1 MVKIALMRIL
11 FFPIVSFAF
20 CMVMASCGNGS
31 NVPTDTLTTG
41 KVDISV
47 DETYQPIIEQQL
59 KVFDSSYPDAHITA
73 HYKSESDC
81 IKDLLENKARLAL
94 VTRPLN
100 AAELK
105 FCEEHSIAP
114 SSLDIARDAVA
125 IIVNPA
131 SADTLLT
138 TDNLKAILTGQY
150 KNKYTVVVDNEGS
163 STFRFLTDSILRGTA
178 IGKNIYAAKSN
189 PAVVDYVANN
199 PSAIGLIGLPYIS
212 DDLDST
218 TGSFLS
224 KIKVVAMQDP
234 KSGEFN
240 KPYQAY
246 VALRTYPFTRHL
258 YYINR
263 ETWSGLGSGFANFM
277 AHERGQLIFFHA
289 HLFPIR
295 IPVQVREA
303 AFN

>member
-1 MVKIALMRIL
+1 MRIL
-11 FFPIVSFAF
+11 LFPVLLFAACIVFAG
-20 CMVMASCGNGS
+20 CRQDS

-47 DETYQPIIEQQL
+47 DETYRPIIEQEL
-59 KVFDSSYPDAHITA
+59 KVFDSSYPEAHIIA

-81 IKDLLENKARLAL
+81 IKDLLENKARIVL

-100 AAELK
+100 AVETK
-105 FCEEHSIAP
+105 FCEENAIAP

-131 SADTLLT
+131 SPDTALT
-138 TDNLKAILTGQY
+138 IDNLKAILTGQY
-150 KNKYTVVVDNEGS
+150 KTKYTVVVDNEGS
-163 STFRFLTDSILRGTA
+163 STVRFMTDSILRGQA
-178 IGKNIYAAKSN
+178 PGKNIYAAKSN
-189 PAVVDYVANN
+189 PAVVDYVAKN
-199 PSAIGLIGLPYIS
+199 PAAIGLIGLPYIS
-212 DDLDST
+212 DDRDST

-234 KSGEFN
+234 KTGEYN

-246 VALRTYPFTRHL
+246 VALRTYPLTRHL

-263 ETWSGLGSGFANFM
+263 ETWTGLGSGFANFM
-277 AHERGQLIFFHA
+277 AHERGQLIFFHS

-295 IPVQVREA
+295 TNIQIREA
-303 AFN
+303 SIN